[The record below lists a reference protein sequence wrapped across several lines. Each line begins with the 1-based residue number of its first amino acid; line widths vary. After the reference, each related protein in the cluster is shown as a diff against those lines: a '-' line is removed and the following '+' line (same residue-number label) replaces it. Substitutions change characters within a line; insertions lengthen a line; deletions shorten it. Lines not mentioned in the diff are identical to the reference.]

1 MEWVKIG
8 QSILDIPSNIGN
20 KIFGQG
26 YSNLIGGAAR
36 VASNPTVNKIAKK
49 LPQSLPE
56 LGKRVSQ
63 GYQAANATFPKVL
76 TPQGKLNPEAISFG
90 TEAGTGLAGAAPG
103 AIIGGTIKSVFDAR
117 KLKRILPE
125 IRTVKRMLETASTLG
140 ISQYSAVDNL
150 IKKINPNVSK
160 SLKQLITR
168 NPKEYE
174 SFVYGLIKDAE
185 YAALHPELKLGLSTR
200 ELREVGKTEIL
211 DPVQKIIGLLKE
223 AKPMRGQQEA
233 LYSAERA
240 RRTAA
245 VAGVG
250 KSVKGEQ
257 GYFAQLG
264 QLKGELPKVQF
275 ERIRKNLTQVDIDT
289 LFNKIEAVD
298 SLLPLE
304 KVTAKTGLSKLLGA
318 EGGQIPVESELKLL
332 NEVFPPEFIKAIQS
346 KRPFMQKLFEG
357 AANVLNVPRSL
368 MASFDLSAPLRQG
381 VFLIGRPK
389 QWGSSFKN
397 MFKAFASEDAYKALQ
412 QQIKSRPTY
421 TQMRQSNLAITD
433 LSSSLK
439 GREEAFMSNLAEKI
453 PIIGRVVRAS
463 GRAYTGFL
471 TKLRADTFDDILK
484 STNGKYADD
493 IAKFVNSATGRGDL
507 GALNRAAVAL
517 NSLLFSP
524 RLVASRLNLINP
536 VFYTKLA
543 PPVRKEA
550 LKSLFTFLGTG
561 MTVLTL
567 AELSGAEVGKDP
579 RSADFGKI
587 KIGNTRI
594 DTWGGFQQQIRLL
607 SQLVT
612 GKLISSVNKCR
623 GAPMWAPS

>member
-1 MEWVKIG
+1 
-8 QSILDIPSNIGN
+8 
-20 KIFGQG
+20 
-26 YSNLIGGAAR
+26 
-36 VASNPTVNKIAKK
+36 
-49 LPQSLPE
+49 
-56 LGKRVSQ
+56 
-63 GYQAANATFPKVL
+63 
-76 TPQGKLNPEAISFG
+76 
-90 TEAGTGLAGAAPG
+90 
-103 AIIGGTIKSVFDAR
+103 
-117 KLKRILPE
+117 
-125 IRTVKRMLETASTLG
+125 
-140 ISQYSAVDNL
+140 
-150 IKKINPNVSK
+150 
-160 SLKQLITR
+160 
-168 NPKEYE
+168 
-174 SFVYGLIKDAE
+174 
-185 YAALHPELKLGLSTR
+185 
-200 ELREVGKTEIL
+200 
-211 DPVQKIIGLLKE
+211 
-223 AKPMRGQQEA
+223 
-233 LYSAERA
+233 
-240 RRTAA
+240 
-245 VAGVG
+245 
-250 KSVKGEQ
+250 
-257 GYFAQLG
+257 
-264 QLKGELPKVQF
+264 
-275 ERIRKNLTQVDIDT
+275 
-289 LFNKIEAVD
+289 
-298 SLLPLE
+298 
-304 KVTAKTGLSKLLGA
+304 
-318 EGGQIPVESELKLL
+318 
-332 NEVFPPEFIKAIQS
+332 
-346 KRPFMQKLFEG
+346 MQKLFEG

-594 DTWGGFQQQIRLL
+594 DIWGGFQQQIKLAAQL
-607 SQLVT
+607 MSGQLVSSTT
-612 GKLISSVNKCR
+612 GKIYTLGEGYRPLTRLDILQRAAEYKEAPIPSFVTSLLRGQTLIGEPLSIKSETAKLFVPLAIKDIFEIIKEHQAK
-623 GAPMWAPS
+623 GIPLAPLPFFGIGVQTYKSEPKKKLKTKSKRKIREPILPKGFK